1 MVIGGS
7 GEETKM
13 DRAKVE
19 FVVSVEM
26 PIDDNTME
34 AVLAALPAVIEDTVP
49 EAASVFADIMSVEE
63 IT

>member
-1 MVIGGS
+1 
-7 GEETKM
+7 M